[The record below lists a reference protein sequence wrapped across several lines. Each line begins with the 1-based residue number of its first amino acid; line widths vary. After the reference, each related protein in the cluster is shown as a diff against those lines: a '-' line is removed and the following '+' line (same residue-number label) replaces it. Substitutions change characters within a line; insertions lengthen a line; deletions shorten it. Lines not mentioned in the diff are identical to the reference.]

1 MSEYEIKKH
10 ILTIQISVCWTNI
23 LCDFECAVDF
33 WFSSPTPLPFEHTWT
48 GSVRA
53 DSGMLLV
60 VTARYRANHSYHM
73 APGSFPLA
81 SNYSLALQL
90 ANIDW

>member
-1 MSEYEIKKH
+1 MSEYEVKKH
-10 ILTIQISVCWTNI
+10 ILTVQISVHWTNI
-23 LCDFECAVDF
+23 LYDFKCAVDF
-33 WFSSPTPLPFEHTWT
+33 WFPSLTPLPFEHTWT
-48 GSVRA
+48 GSARA
-53 DSGMLLV
+53 LPGVLLV

-81 SNYSLALQL
+81 SNYSLALKL